1 MINLEI
7 KIIEDPQFSIYYTFY
22 KYIIIN
28 WGYREFSTLK
38 IMTITINRSS
48 LY

>member
-28 WGYREFSTLK
+28 WGYSGFSNFK
-38 IMTITINRSS
+38 IMTITINKSS